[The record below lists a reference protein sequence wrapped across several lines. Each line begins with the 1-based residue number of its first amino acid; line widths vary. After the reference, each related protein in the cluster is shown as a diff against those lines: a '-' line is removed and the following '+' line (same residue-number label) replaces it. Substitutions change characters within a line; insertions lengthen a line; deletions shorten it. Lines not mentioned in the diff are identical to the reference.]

1 MDRNPSRDRQR
12 RHQPRG
18 QSVVEFALVVP
29 LLLLLLIAIADFGRF
44 YVSAVA
50 VESAAREAADFG
62 AFDNASNSNWSPT
75 NAPTTTQEMERR
87 ACVAAAGSHLEG
99 YASSDPSNRTCTNP
113 TFTCTLEVGAQS
125 ADCATSGGIVGTS
138 DCSQPT
144 TEPPCTV
151 HVALTYQFRTLLALP
166 PMPST
171 VQIVRNSRF
180 QVSTLTTASPAPSAS
195 P

>member
-1 MDRNPSRDRQR
+1 MDRISIRYNTR
-12 RHQPRG
+12 RHRPRG

-29 LLLLLLIAIADFGRF
+29 LLLLVLIAIADFGRF
-44 YVSAVA
+44 YTSAVA

-62 AFDNASNSNWSPT
+62 AFDASNWTPANAS
-75 NAPTTTQEMERR
+75 TTTGLMQQR

-99 YASSDPSNRTCTNP
+99 YQSSDPNNNTCTNP
-113 TFTCTLEVGAQS
+113 TFACTLELGAQA
-125 ADCATSGGIVGTS
+125 ADCATSNGMVGTS

-144 TEPPCTV
+144 TDPPCTV

-166 PMPST
+166 PMPSN
-171 VQIVRNSRF
+171 VQVVRDSRF
-180 QVSTLTTASPAPSAS
+180 WVSNLTPASPAPSAS